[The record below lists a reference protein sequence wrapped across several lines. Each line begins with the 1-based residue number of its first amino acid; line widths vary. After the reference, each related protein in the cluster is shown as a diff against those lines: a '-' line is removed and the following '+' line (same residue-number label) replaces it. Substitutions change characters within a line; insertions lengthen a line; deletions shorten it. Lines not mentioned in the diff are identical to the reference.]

1 MCMPFDFIDGLKD
14 KTWTRIDQKWLA
26 RLMRHLKKA
35 QSSNIKQIRFIRHIG
50 RLDIYDNSREYE
62 IEDDCYI
69 YEVILENNLTHYVSF
84 GQIHDI
90 IGDEEWLQGEGNC
103 LCNIAS
109 SQIIS
114 LSLGAKKKESTNFD
128 ALCICEGDRVSVENH
143 GKHWIHLGHI
153 ISIDKNTK
161 TAVVKWE
168 ETRKK
173 DTVHL
178 GDCKK
183 YNKLDVIPRK
193 RKSTDFFCEIPQTK
207 RGKPPPGQMKNMF
220 FSDENSSKLC
230 AEGAIQNLLNM
241 LHFLPEDMI
250 FWGELATSDLFT
262 LMKSLNESFVPK
274 AVLTP
279 SLSFDSIQKCLWI
292 LGKKFKFQTTKTIS
306 YKHFQCLK

>member
-1 MCMPFDFIDGLKD
+1 M
-14 KTWTRIDQKWLA
+14 
-26 RLMRHLKKA
+26 
-35 QSSNIKQIRFIRHIG
+35 N
-50 RLDIYDNSREYE
+50 
-62 IEDDCYI
+62 
-69 YEVILENNLTHYVSF
+69 
-84 GQIHDI
+84 DI

-109 SQIIS
+109 SRIIS

-128 ALCICEGDRVSVENH
+128 ALCICVGDRVSVENH

-193 RKSTDFFCEIPQTK
+193 QKSTDFFCEIPQTK

-220 FSDENSSKLC
+220 FSVENLSKLC

-241 LHFLPEDMI
+241 LHFLPEEMNI
-250 FWGELATSDLFT
+250 F
-262 LMKSLNESFVPK
+262 
-274 AVLTP
+274 
-279 SLSFDSIQKCLWI
+279 
-292 LGKKFKFQTTKTIS
+292 
-306 YKHFQCLK
+306 